1 LLRRG
6 LITRP
11 EAAVAGM
18 SCVLCLI
25 IVQTLVRGSP
35 DSRLPDVASPI
46 SVIGAWVSGTLL
58 VLSDRG
64 SRIVRRTGTA
74 IVAAAV
80 IVTLWSVGTF
90 AQVSSTVETSQILSG
105 PVGVWRRIS
114 IVAERLKMRPIDNW
128 PRTASGIGAVMRY
141 AFECTADTDRLMAAW
156 FAPEIYFYV
165 ERAFAGGQVYLI
177 QRWHNSPEDQ
187 RLTIERLAR
196 QRVPIVIEKVDFEYH
211 HYFPMV
217 ADYVHDRYRE
227 VPIQGDIAQGFR
239 VLVDP
244 HLTTTG
250 TYEPFGAPCYR

>member
-1 LLRRG
+1 
-6 LITRP
+6 
-11 EAAVAGM
+11 
-18 SCVLCLI
+18 
-25 IVQTLVRGSP
+25 
-35 DSRLPDVASPI
+35 
-46 SVIGAWVSGTLL
+46 VIGAWVSGTLL